1 MQRRRRRRR
10 RRELRRGPFCV
21 RTFCKGCK
29 ASEALPSPVEPLP
42 RDSEPKRGC
51 TVFISF
57 RFIKC
62 GALVPFEDRPENPD
76 STFPKVHF
84 QFRWGGRVASRTWP
98 GAAACRHRS
107 RFQDRHALSPPPKP
121 RGPGCKRS
129 HVFTEPMTV
138 TSREGDHALAERAPG
153 AAASRPCRVCP
164 GGQPRAPCPVPP
176 RLHTLG
182 PCAGILGAGPGGR
195 GRPGLRSLAMTSLSQ
210 ARRAASAATTL
221 HSTPMGSRAGSGRR
235 DVSSAWTLCGSKPPG
250 VSRPEESTQ

>member
-1 MQRRRRRRR
+1 MKT
-10 RRELRRGPFCV
+10 ELRTQTP
-21 RTFCKGCK
+21 
-29 ASEALPSPVEPLP
+29 
-42 RDSEPKRGC
+42 
-51 TVFISF
+51 
-57 RFIKC
+57 
-62 GALVPFEDRPENPD
+62 
-76 STFPKVHF
+76 HF
-84 QFRWGGRVASRTWP
+84 QRCIFSSDGGGVWP
-98 GAAACRHRS
+98 RGRGRGLLACRHRS

-121 RGPGCKRS
+121 RGPSCKRS

-195 GRPGLRSLAMTSLSQ
+195 GRPGLRSLAMTSRSQ